1 MIKLLNSLYVF
12 EIVLKLLSIISKTEK
27 LDFVTNKITRFLALL
42 NVKINRHKEQDSI
55 KSLAETWQNMMPNDG
70 QHLFKI
76 EKLTEDTAY
85 VQIHLECPLR
95 SKGNTL
101 ACYKLMNYD
110 RSLMKSIGGKLV
122 VLESQ
127 SNSGKNYCQL
137 AIRKSNQD
145 ISDLTP
151 AHKK

>member
-1 MIKLLNSLYVF
+1 MVKFLNSLYVF
-12 EIVLKLLSIISKTEK
+12 EIVLNLLSVVSRTKK
-27 LDFVTNKITRFLALL
+27 LHLLTKKITRFLALL

-55 KSLAETWQNMMPNDG
+55 KSLAETWQNMMPTNSK
-70 QHLFKI
+70 HFFKI
-76 EKLTEDTAY
+76 EKLTKDTAY

-101 ACYKLMNYD
+101 ACYSLMNYD

-127 SNSGKNYCQL
+127 TNLGKNYCRL

>member
-27 LDFVTNKITRFLALL
+27 LDFLTNKITRFLALL

-55 KSLAETWQNMMPNDG
+55 KSLAETWQNMMPNNS

-122 VLESQ
+122 ILESQ
-127 SNSGKNYCQL
+127 ANSGKNYCRL